1 MSDRRSSA
9 WGGSILAFLLFLG
22 LSVTLQYLGGAYRSA
37 FSGYPDEPAHYVT
50 GLLVH
55 DWVASRFPWPPLQY
69 ASDYYLHY
77 PKVALGHWPPVF
89 YMLQAVWTLLFSTSR
104 VSVLVLMAV
113 LMSLV
118 TLTMFRAIRDEFGTP
133 VALLAGLL
141 LVALPLN
148 QAWTQNLMADVPVAL
163 FSFAAAL
170 AFGRYLDTGRGRDAV
185 AFGLLA
191 SLAILTKG
199 NGLALAFLPPIALAI
214 SLRFSLL
221 RRLSLWLPLV
231 IVIVLCGP
239 WYALTA
245 RAVTE
250 TFTQNLGLGY
260 TNAAGGF
267 YAFRA
272 VRALGLGLLPIG
284 ALGLIDRVVLPL
296 RRGAVSGL
304 WAAVTALALSNW
316 LFHTVV
322 AAGFEERYLVPVMPV
337 LVMFLVAGSVRLAEA
352 ARYLRLAPSVGLAV
366 LTAGIAF
373 AFAVETFYVPRK
385 AEIGFIQ
392 VAADLVARPEFK
404 NSVILVSS
412 EGDGEGMLVSEI
424 AMRERRPGHF
434 VLRATKALA
443 RVDWNGR
450 RQEPYYS
457 TPAALLGHL
466 DQLPVGVLVLDLSP
480 GRVVY
485 QHHRLILETLARYPD
500 RFQLVATYSSNPG
513 VLPRGEIRVYR
524 IPGNENPAPGTV
536 ILDTKRQITR
546 WRLQRS
552 RLDFRFAF

>member
-1 MSDRRSSA
+1 M
-9 WGGSILAFLLFLG
+9 G
-22 LSVTLQYLGGAYRSA
+22 LSVALQYLAGAYHAS

-55 DWVASRFPWPPLQY
+55 DWIASGFPWPPLQY
-69 ASDYYLHY
+69 AADYYLHY
-77 PKVALGHWPPVF
+77 PKVALGHWPPAF
-89 YMLQAVWTLLFSTSR
+89 YMIQAVWTLLFSTSR

-118 TLTMFRAIRDEFGTP
+118 ALMLFRALRDEFGTP
-133 VALLAGLL
+133 AALLAGLL

-148 QAWTQNLMADVPVAL
+148 QAWAQNVMADVPVAL
-163 FSFAAAL
+163 FTFGAAL
-170 AFGRYLDTGRGRDAV
+170 VFGRYLDTGRARDAA

-221 RRLSLWLPLV
+221 RRLSFWLPLV
-231 IVIVLCGP
+231 IVVVLCGP
-239 WYALTA
+239 WYVFTA

-250 TFTQNLGLGY
+250 TFAQNLGWRY

-267 YAFRA
+267 YAFHA
-272 VRALGLGLLPIG
+272 VRALGLTLLPLVT
-284 ALGLIDRVVLPL
+284 LGLIDRVILPL

-304 WAAVTALALSNW
+304 WAAVIGLVLSNW

-322 AAGFEERYLVPVMPV
+322 AAGFEERYLVPVTPV
-337 LVMFLVAGSVRLAEA
+337 LVMFLVAGAVRLAAA
-352 ARYLRLAPSVGLAV
+352 ARYLRLAPTIGIAV
-366 LTAGIAF
+366 LAAAVTVT
-373 AFAVETFYVPRK
+373 FAVETFHIPRK
-385 AEIGFIQ
+385 TEMGFIR
-392 VAADLVARPEFK
+392 VAADLLGRPELK

-412 EGDGEGMLVSEI
+412 EGDGEGMLIAEI
-424 AMRERRPGHF
+424 AMREQRPGHF

-457 TPAALLGHL
+457 TPAELLGHL

-485 QHHRLILETLARYPD
+485 EHHRLILETLARYPD
-500 RFQLVATYSSNPG
+500 RFQLVATVPSQPG
-513 VLPRGEIRVYR
+513 VLPRSEIRVYR
-524 IPGNENPAPGTV
+524 LPGNENPAPGTV
-536 ILDTKRQITR
+536 ILDSKRHLTR
-546 WRLQRS
+546 WHLRRP

>member
-1 MSDRRSSA
+1 MRILSA
-9 WGGSILAFLLFLG
+9 WRLSVPAFLLFLG
-22 LSVTLQYLGGAYRSA
+22 LSVTLQYLAGAYHAS

-55 DWVASRFPWPPLQY
+55 DWIASGFPWPPLPY
-69 ASDYYLHY
+69 AADYYLHY

-89 YMLQAVWTLLFSTSR
+89 YVLQAMWTLLFSTSR
-104 VSVLVLMAV
+104 VSVLLLMAV

-118 TLTMFRAIRDEFGTP
+118 ALALFRVLRDEFGTP
-133 VALLAGLL
+133 AALLAGLL
-141 LVALPLN
+141 LVAMPLN
-148 QAWTQNLMADVPVAL
+148 QAWTQNVMADVPVAL
-163 FSFAAAL
+163 FSFGAAL
-170 AFGRYLDTGRGRDAV
+170 AFGRYLDTGRTGYAT

-199 NGLALAFLPPIALAI
+199 NGVALAFLPPIALAI
-214 SLRFSLL
+214 SLRLSLL
-221 RRLSLWLPLV
+221 RRLSFWLPLV
-231 IVIVLCGP
+231 IVVVLCGP
-239 WYALTA
+239 WYVFTA

-250 TFTQNLGLGY
+250 TFTQNLGWRY
-260 TNAAGGF
+260 ANTAGGF
-267 YAFRA
+267 YAFHA
-272 VRALGLGLLPIG
+272 VRALGLALLPIV

-304 WAAVTALALSNW
+304 WAAVTGLALSNW

-337 LVMFLVAGSVRLAEA
+337 LVMFLVAGAVRLAGA
-352 ARYLRLAPSVGLAV
+352 ARYLRVAPAVGLAV
-366 LTAGIAF
+366 LGAIIAL
-373 AFAVETFYVPRK
+373 AFTVETFYVPKK

-392 VAADLVARPEFK
+392 VAADLLARPEFK

-412 EGDGEGMLVSEI
+412 ENDGEGMLVSEI
-424 AMRERRPGHF
+424 AMREQRPAHF

-457 TPAALLGHL
+457 SPAELLGHL

-500 RFQLVATYSSNPG
+500 RFQLVATYPSKPG
-513 VLPRGEIRVYR
+513 VLPRSEIRVYR
-524 IPGNENPAPGTV
+524 IPGNENPTPGTV
-536 ILDTKRQITR
+536 ILDSQRHITR
-546 WRLQRS
+546 WPLRRP

>member
-1 MSDRRSSA
+1 MRLSV
-9 WGGSILAFLLFLG
+9 LAFLLFMG
-22 LSVTLQYLGGAYRSA
+22 LSVALQYLAGAYHAS

-55 DWVASRFPWPPLQY
+55 DWIASRFPWPPLQY
-69 ASDYYLHY
+69 ATDYYLHY

-89 YMLQAVWTLLFSTSR
+89 YMIQAVWTLLFSTSR

-118 TLTMFRAIRDEFGTP
+118 ALTLFRALRDEFGTP
-133 VALLAGLL
+133 AALLAGLL

-163 FSFAAAL
+163 FTFGAAL
-170 AFGRYLDTGRGRDAV
+170 VFGRYLDTGRARDAA

-221 RRLSLWLPLV
+221 RRLSFWLPLV
-231 IVIVLCGP
+231 IVVVLCVP
-239 WYALTA
+239 WYVFTA

-250 TFTQNLGLGY
+250 TFAQNLGWRY

-267 YAFRA
+267 YAFHA
-272 VRALGLGLLPIG
+272 VRALGFTLLPLVT
-284 ALGLIDRVVLPL
+284 LGLIDRVILPL
-296 RRGAVSGL
+296 RRGAVSGP
-304 WAAVTALALSNW
+304 WAAVIGLVLSNW

-322 AAGFEERYLVPVMPV
+322 AAGFEERYLVPVTPV
-337 LVMFLVAGSVRLAEA
+337 LVMFLVAGAVRLAAA
-352 ARYLRLAPSVGLAV
+352 ARYLRVAPTIGIAV
-366 LTAGIAF
+366 LAAAVTGT
-373 AFAVETFYVPRK
+373 FAVETFYIPRK
-385 AEIGFIQ
+385 AEIGFIR
-392 VAADLVARPEFK
+392 VAADLLGRPDLK

-412 EGDGEGMLVSEI
+412 EGDGEGMLISEI
-424 AMRERRPGHF
+424 AMREQRPGHF

-457 TPAALLGHL
+457 TPAELLRHL

-485 QHHRLILETLARYPD
+485 EHHRLILETLARYPD
-500 RFQLVATYSSNPG
+500 RFQLVATFPSQPG
-513 VLPRGEIRVYR
+513 VLPRSEIRVYR
-524 IPGNENPAPGTV
+524 LPGNENPAPGTV
-536 ILDTKRQITR
+536 ILDSQRHLTR
-546 WRLQRS
+546 WHLRRP